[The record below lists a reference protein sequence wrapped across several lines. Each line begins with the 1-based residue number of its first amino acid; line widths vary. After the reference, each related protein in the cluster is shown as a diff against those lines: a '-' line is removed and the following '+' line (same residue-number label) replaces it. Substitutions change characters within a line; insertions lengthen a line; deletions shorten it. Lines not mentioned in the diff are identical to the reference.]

1 MPHFFF
7 HTRDGEPLT
16 DEVGS
21 ECRNLDDA
29 QRAAVA
35 LASSMVRDNPDL
47 VLEHQQFTVDVVD
60 ASGSVVFQVAI
71 TALSRGTLQ

>member
-7 HTRDGEPLT
+7 HTRDGEPLA

-21 ECRNLDDA
+21 ECGSLGDA

-47 VLEHQQFTVDVVD
+47 VLEHDHFSVEVADG
-60 ASGSVVFQVAI
+60 SGSVVFRVAI
-71 TALSRGTLQ
+71 IAQGLEKLQ